1 MTSSAAPISI
11 DIVSDV
17 MCPWCYIGKRRLE
30 AALAMVPDLPVLVRW
45 HPYQLDETL
54 PLEGKDRRRYL
65 LDKFGPDRI
74 DTIHDRIEQIGAEE
88 NIDFAFD
95 KIEVCPNTLD
105 AHRLILWAKA
115 EGKQTEMVERL
126 FQAFFVKGEDLT
138 KAETL
143 ISIAKEVGLEEDLV
157 EQLLDTDSDVEKTR
171 KQISKARQI
180 GVTGVPFFVI
190 DGRFA
195 VAGAEAAETL
205 AAALRH
211 AEETRPGDGTQA
223 PPSPL

>member
-1 MTSSAAPISI
+1 MTSSPAPISV
-11 DIVSDV
+11 DVVSDV
-17 MCPWCYIGKRRLE
+17 MCPWCFIGKRRLS
-30 AALAMVPDLPVLVRW
+30 AAISLVPDLPVEVRW

-74 DTIHDRIEQIGAEE
+74 DTIHDRIEQIGSQED
-88 NIDFAFD
+88 IDFAFE

-115 EGKQTEMVERL
+115 DGLQDQMVERL
-126 FQAFFVKGEDLT
+126 FKAFFVNGEDLT
-138 KAETL
+138 KSETL
-143 ISIAKEVGLEEDLV
+143 VSIAAEVGMQADLV
-157 EQLLDTDSDVEKTR
+157 EQLLETDSDVEKTR
-171 KQISKARQI
+171 KQIAWAHEI
-180 GVTGVPFFVI
+180 GVSGVPFFII

-195 VAGAEAAETL
+195 VPGAEAAETL

-211 AEETRPGDGTQA
+211 ADETRANGA
-223 PPSPL
+223 PATA